1 MNKYQL
7 TLSATVIALAGFAG
21 GMNYAAYNVRNVA
34 RNAFAAGMFS
44 GIELQKLNAG
54 LQKQGVGFTVKEW
67 NDLIER
73 EFTKK
78 VQLP

>member
-7 TLSATVIALAGFAG
+7 TLTAAIIALAGFAG
-21 GMNYAAYNVRNVA
+21 GLHYSGRQVHTVA
-34 RNAFAAGMFS
+34 RNAFAAGAMT

-54 LQKQGVGFTVKEW
+54 LKKQGVGFTQKEW

-78 VQLP
+78 VNLQ

>member
-1 MNKYQL
+1 MNKFNLASCAL
-7 TLSATVIALAGFAG
+7 TIAIFSFAG
-21 GMNYAAYNVRNVA
+21 GVYHGGRQVKNVA
-34 RNAFAAGMFS
+34 RNAFAAGAMT

-54 LQKQGVGFTVKEW
+54 LHKQGVAFTAKEW

-73 EFTKK
+73 EFIKK